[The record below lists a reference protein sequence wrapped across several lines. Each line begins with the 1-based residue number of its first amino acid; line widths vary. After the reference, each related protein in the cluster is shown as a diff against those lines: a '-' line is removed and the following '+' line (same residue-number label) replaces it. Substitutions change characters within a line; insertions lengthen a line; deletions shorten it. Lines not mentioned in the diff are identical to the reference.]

1 MTSRIYGIAVKET
14 VNYYEYDDIKLVFN
28 QDTKQWSVFSNYD
41 NLWMNGV
48 QYHKGDLVV
57 MFADGKVDTYTMM
70 AQYTDETPY
79 INYIYTITSNFVINP
94 SYYQN
99 GRVEYIFEADP
110 ETEPY
115 QFTCRKLLNN
125 VRQKSYTLTD
135 VDIKTYK
142 NQNHG
147 KLPTLFDNMKI
158 DWHGMNPESPYLPYS
173 FTIISNSNYI
183 KDGTTPKQINDI
195 IIQIPAGSGASSYF
209 HRILDET
216 NKHEATP
223 KPGELPSILMTKKIG
238 KYNAKPSV
246 TFNRETII
254 RKIYHDHTK
263 VYYNGH
269 YHRAMYLV
277 YDSTGAQGCW
287 KKTIEGLAFTY
298 ADPFWLCM
306 TTSAGIELGGQV
318 LEAKR
323 LVRCWKDT
331 DDINLTMR
339 KTKSRKKAA
348 PETAPYDD
356 IIYDVVSNASNVT
369 VTKYRRKT
377 KIDAQGHKTTEDIQ
391 EDLPIVFDTGDSP
404 VRCWNI
410 EFRAKNN
417 VWTIYSKCGYIRY
430 GGRQY
435 PKNRSILDFNAGE
448 EMHIEIKDETEKYEV
463 DEVITYTV
471 TNVMV
476 TKFIYKVWTVG
487 ESYTIKVEKSAENVD
502 PEPWVTVNFYDA
514 WNEHPVVIDDI
525 QLDYDIKTNI
535 WTLSS
540 ASDELYYYGRK
551 INKGEKIAEW
561 GFNTIIS
568 LKDERGI
575 NVISANAEK
584 DVKVHIDSTKSQ
596 PQGLD
601 ISEFYPSNDY
611 YNVDFLLTHSVTK
624 GEWVITSKRDDTYM
638 NGVRYT
644 YNKVIFQGSDK
655 QGYPDFT
662 FMCQHKKDESGPIIP
677 TKNIMYTITISWD
690 PYEQIGNLAVQAA
703 GGESKVYYTRE
714 KDPAKNTIVLTK
726 QNAKSM
732 YGYIWKRDMPGPG
745 PTPPGLIDLIFTYG
759 CSINSTY
766 LAYYYSYVKGLYGG
780 SVKPSK
786 YRNLMSAGS
795 YSYPVRWSYRIVPP
809 SPSFNGRIF
818 VVQIYN
824 YEKASAGTIW
834 YSDDFG
840 ETWNY
845 LRGNLPDAGKHSS
858 WYPSMYCFTSKT
870 EFFRLYQP
878 AGEGTYGTYIFTKYS
893 IDPNG
898 NISIIDEVHIDNLLN
913 VFSETNNQCNNYQ
926 ARSSLLLSS
935 YKLADQD
942 GGVFDL
948 LTQEPSTKKQ
958 DEINSIINEL
968 DELQSC
974 SLGTYRREYIYV
986 VAEEAEFDP
995 YFRAPRLKSDDTL
1008 SPPLWELTKN
1018 WFNGNYQYVFA
1029 RYVICCRIMT
1039 RTSSTGRW
1047 TYDNSVIGEGPC
1059 ICLKVDLY
1067 NDEVEHYSINRESY
1081 FNEYRNFKSV
1091 YDNTIVGRL
1100 WVKGDFYNYDHKDNT
1115 FYIRKFNQETG
1126 FLETIKTF
1134 EDGDFI
1140 NIPYY
1145 TNGTDTVI
1153 IKMNFGSTKQYLS
1166 YNGTY
1171 YECTIVDLGHT
1182 PSSNINAPYFDNG
1195 ILSRGSTGPNNYCKK
1210 LIFRLLFNGST
1221 NQGVLVIF
1229 DNPDL
1234 TGHCYA
1240 VNATGSYS

>member
-1 MTSRIYGIAVKET
+1 MTSRIYGIAVKEI
-14 VNYYEYDDIKLVFN
+14 VDYYEYDDIKLVFN
-28 QDTKQWSVFSNYD
+28 QDTKQWSVFSNFD

-70 AQYTDETPY
+70 AQYTDTSPY
-79 INYIYTITSNFVINP
+79 INYMYTITSNFVINP
-94 SYYQN
+94 SYHQN
-99 GRVEYIFEADP
+99 GRIEYIFEADP
-110 ETEPY
+110 ETDPY
-115 QFTCRKLLNN
+115 QFTCTKLLNN
-125 VRQKSYTLTD
+125 TPQQTYALTD
-135 VDIKTYK
+135 VDIKTFK

-147 KLPTLFDNMKI
+147 KLPTLFDNMKV
-158 DWHGMNPESPYLPYS
+158 DYHGMNPESPYLPYS

-745 PTPPGLIDLIFTYG
+745 PEWYLYDMICPSRGRNYSGYYAKLIGVKPGTRIALIHGETRLGSSYSYYILGRLGSNFYYAGPERLACATNYGESYHSVRGFESGTTVVAVGDLTTAIAQKTIDSNQAVFQKYSVFGSEATKFADNLCSHPYDYQVQRWIYDDGTLLCYTLSNAGSVLYRLNSGITYSPASDIAQDCEDLKREYNYTIVDQETG
-759 CSINSTY
+759 WIETRRVSEFSYYGGSRQYLIGDSIYIIVGPITCVHSGGYAHIPNSGFSYLEFNWEYCAYRLNKNGLSSLITNFMTNEEVSVLLGTSQVLCAKYNNNYYGSGIDYNEHKLNIYCFDTKIRLVKTISQSSKIRIKVYQSRDCSDY
-766 LAYYYSYVKGLYGG
+766 EYYDLYFDGRSYSYVNREIGFSG
-780 SVKPSK
+780 
-786 YRNLMSAGS
+786 
-795 YSYPVRWSYRIVPP
+795 
-809 SPSFNGRIF
+809 
-818 VVQIYN
+818 IYN
-824 YEKASAGTIW
+824 NHKIDSKRFYIQFDLTIGSGT
-834 YSDDFG
+834 S
-840 ETWNY
+840 T
-845 LRGNLPDAGKHSS
+845 RGL
-858 WYPSMYCFTSKT
+858 CI
-870 EFFRLYQP
+870 L
-878 AGEGTYGTYIFTKYS
+878 
-893 IDPNG
+893 
-898 NISIIDEVHIDNLLN
+898 IDNPLL
-913 VFSETNNQCNNYQ
+913 E
-926 ARSSLLLSS
+926 
-935 YKLADQD
+935 
-942 GGVFDL
+942 
-948 LTQEPSTKKQ
+948 E
-958 DEINSIINEL
+958 SI
-968 DELQSC
+968 
-974 SLGTYRREYIYV
+974 
-986 VAEEAEFDP
+986 
-995 YFRAPRLKSDDTL
+995 
-1008 SPPLWELTKN
+1008 
-1018 WFNGNYQYVFA
+1018 GNFA
-1029 RYVICCRIMT
+1029 FF
-1039 RTSSTGRW
+1039 
-1047 TYDNSVIGEGPC
+1047 E
-1059 ICLKVDLY
+1059 
-1067 NDEVEHYSINRESY
+1067 SI
-1081 FNEYRNFKSV
+1081 
-1091 YDNTIVGRL
+1091 T
-1100 WVKGDFYNYDHKDNT
+1100 
-1115 FYIRKFNQETG
+1115 
-1126 FLETIKTF
+1126 
-1134 EDGDFI
+1134 
-1140 NIPYY
+1140 
-1145 TNGTDTVI
+1145 
-1153 IKMNFGSTKQYLS
+1153 
-1166 YNGTY
+1166 
-1171 YECTIVDLGHT
+1171 
-1182 PSSNINAPYFDNG
+1182 
-1195 ILSRGSTGPNNYCKK
+1195 
-1210 LIFRLLFNGST
+1210 
-1221 NQGVLVIF
+1221 
-1229 DNPDL
+1229 
-1234 TGHCYA
+1234 
-1240 VNATGSYS
+1240 

>member
-1 MTSRIYGIAVKET
+1 MTSRIYGIAVKEI
-14 VNYYEYDDIKLVFN
+14 VDYYEYDDIKLVFN
-28 QDTKQWSVFSNYD
+28 QDTKQWSVFSNFD

-70 AQYTDETPY
+70 AQYTDTSPY
-79 INYIYTITSNFVINP
+79 INYMYTITSNFVINP

-99 GRVEYIFEADP
+99 GRIEYIFEADP

-115 QFTCRKLLNN
+115 QFTCKKLLNN
-125 VRQKSYTLTD
+125 VQQNSYTLTD

-147 KLPTLFDNMKI
+147 KLPTLFDNMKV
-158 DWHGMNPESPYLPYS
+158 DYHGMNPESPYLPYS

-690 PYEQIGNLAVQAA
+690 PYEQIGNLSVQAA
-703 GGESKVYYTRE
+703 GGESKVYYTRK

-745 PTPPGLIDLIFTYG
+745 PEWSLYDMLVPAAGRDRYGYYEKLIGVKPGTRIRLIHAYSRRNYSNIYSIIDRISSNFYYRGYDALSYASNYGESFYVVSGLDSGAYAIGCEGINTIVCVKYIDQNNKVFQKYRVFGSSASKFKDNMCQNNANDSFGYIYEDNMAINLSSTPSTIWLFNLESNTIFRPLETINEENSARHSEWNYTHVEPDTGYIESRRVVSFNVTSNSKVCIIGGKSVYFIDGPITCQVSGGYAHIPGSGF
-759 CSINSTY
+759 TY
-766 LAYYYSYVKGLYGG
+766 LAFNWGICAYRLNKNGL
-780 SVKPSK
+780 SPIITDI
-786 YRNLMSAGS
+786 MS
-795 YSYPVRWSYRIVPP
+795 
-809 SPSFNGRIF
+809 NE
-818 VVQIYN
+818 IYN
-824 YEKASAGTIW
+824 TIPNYTSISCKYNNKYYGSGIIW
-834 YSDDFG
+834 QN
-840 ETWNY
+840 ETIAIY
-845 LRGNLPDAGKHSS
+845 CYDEGKIIL
-858 WYPSMYCFTSKT
+858 SK
-870 EFFRLYQP
+870 
-878 AGEGTYGTYIFTKYS
+878 
-893 IDPNG
+893 
-898 NISIIDEVHIDNLLN
+898 
-913 VFSETNNQCNNYQ
+913 
-926 ARSSLLLSS
+926 
-935 YKLADQD
+935 
-942 GGVFDL
+942 
-948 LTQEPSTKKQ
+948 
-958 DEINSIINEL
+958 
-968 DELQSC
+968 
-974 SLGTYRREYIYV
+974 
-986 VAEEAEFDP
+986 
-995 YFRAPRLKSDDTL
+995 
-1008 SPPLWELTKN
+1008 
-1018 WFNGNYQYVFA
+1018 
-1029 RYVICCRIMT
+1029 
-1039 RTSSTGRW
+1039 
-1047 TYDNSVIGEGPC
+1047 
-1059 ICLKVDLY
+1059 
-1067 NDEVEHYSINRESY
+1067 SINRNSKIRIKVY
-1081 FNEYRNFKSV
+1081 ASADCQEYEY
-1091 YDNTIVGRL
+1091 YDL
-1100 WVKGDFYNYDHKDNT
+1100 
-1115 FYIRKFNQETG
+1115 
-1126 FLETIKTF
+1126 
-1134 EDGDFI
+1134 
-1140 NIPYY
+1140 
-1145 TNGTDTVI
+1145 
-1153 IKMNFGSTKQYLS
+1153 
-1166 YNGTY
+1166 
-1171 YECTIVDLGHT
+1171 
-1182 PSSNINAPYFDNG
+1182 YFDNRAYSYNDKVIG
-1195 ILSRGSTGPNNYCKK
+1195 CNGLYSYYKIDSKRFYVQMNTTIRISSTEQRDICIL
-1210 LIFRLLFNGST
+1210 I
-1221 NQGVLVIF
+1221 
-1229 DNPDL
+1229 DNPFL
-1234 TGHCYA
+1234 EESIGNFA
-1240 VNATGSYS
+1240 FFESLV

>member
-14 VNYYEYDDIKLVFN
+14 VDYYEYDDIKLVFN
-28 QDTKQWSVFSNYD
+28 QDTKQWSVFSNFD

-70 AQYTDETPY
+70 AQYTDTSPY
-79 INYIYTITSNFVINP
+79 INYMYTITSNFVINP

-115 QFTCRKLLNN
+115 QFTCKKLLNN
-125 VRQKSYTLTD
+125 VQQNSYTLTD

-142 NQNHG
+142 NQNNG
-147 KLPTLFDNMKI
+147 KLPTLFDNMKV

-223 KPGELPSILMTKKIG
+223 KPGELPSVLMTKKIG

-369 VTKYRRKT
+369 VTKFRRKT

-677 TKNIMYTITISWD
+677 TKNIRYTITISWD
-690 PYEQIGNLAVQAA
+690 PYEQIGNLAVQAV

-732 YGYIWKRDMPGPG
+732 YGYIWKRDMPGPTP
-745 PTPPGLIDLIFTYG
+745 PTPEQYTWYVIPVYITSDNTSNPFILYGNGYRYIALVRVQFGGRIIKKVHDNSVMNSINLTSPWLRCNSFKDDAYLSWGRYISIIYNNYSGSAKGIENSNRWRRVTSQSNIVPYPYYDQLYSYYAYPKYTDKRTMIRIEDVDDYDGNLIMRMQKFEYSDYYGSSSIYDIDEYEHTFTYDRDTYRNHIDIRGIDTITGILMYIDKDSYLLAYSPYNLIWCYNDIDPDPSNPSIYDNPRYEYKVSKIDLDNFDFIPLHYNINVSASSIKSRTYPDRRCTCGADSGELVINNKILCREYAALPGVGAEITEIYSIFDIETGSLTRFRTYTYSSG
-759 CSINSTY
+759 HLTNDLPYKMSPQVVVNGKGYHYGLNRIPNGQYWTVGDNIEIRELDPDDIIDCFDGGTVVRTINKDTTISILNLDTKEYDTY
-766 LAYYYSYVKGLYGG
+766 TYEQILPIYVRTSGVLDSLYYSELTQRFIETGKNGFFTFA
-780 SVKPSK
+780 KI
-786 YRNLMSAGS
+786 RQR
-795 YSYPVRWSYRIVPP
+795 PVDI
-809 SPSFNGRIF
+809 GIF
-818 VVQIYN
+818 YIPDPTLSNMTNAFYF
-824 YEKASAGTIW
+824 KASALR
-834 YSDDFG
+834 YS
-840 ETWNY
+840 
-845 LRGNLPDAGKHSS
+845 
-858 WYPSMYCFTSKT
+858 
-870 EFFRLYQP
+870 
-878 AGEGTYGTYIFTKYS
+878 
-893 IDPNG
+893 
-898 NISIIDEVHIDNLLN
+898 
-913 VFSETNNQCNNYQ
+913 SE
-926 ARSSLLLSS
+926 
-935 YKLADQD
+935 
-942 GGVFDL
+942 
-948 LTQEPSTKKQ
+948 
-958 DEINSIINEL
+958 I
-968 DELQSC
+968 
-974 SLGTYRREYIYV
+974 REHW
-986 VAEEAEFDP
+986 D
-995 YFRAPRLKSDDTL
+995 
-1008 SPPLWELTKN
+1008 
-1018 WFNGNYQYVFA
+1018 
-1029 RYVICCRIMT
+1029 
-1039 RTSSTGRW
+1039 
-1047 TYDNSVIGEGPC
+1047 
-1059 ICLKVDLY
+1059 
-1067 NDEVEHYSINRESY
+1067 
-1081 FNEYRNFKSV
+1081 
-1091 YDNTIVGRL
+1091 
-1100 WVKGDFYNYDHKDNT
+1100 
-1115 FYIRKFNQETG
+1115 
-1126 FLETIKTF
+1126 
-1134 EDGDFI
+1134 
-1140 NIPYY
+1140 
-1145 TNGTDTVI
+1145 
-1153 IKMNFGSTKQYLS
+1153 
-1166 YNGTY
+1166 
-1171 YECTIVDLGHT
+1171 
-1182 PSSNINAPYFDNG
+1182 
-1195 ILSRGSTGPNNYCKK
+1195 
-1210 LIFRLLFNGST
+1210 
-1221 NQGVLVIF
+1221 
-1229 DNPDL
+1229 
-1234 TGHCYA
+1234 
-1240 VNATGSYS
+1240 

>member
-14 VNYYEYDDIKLVFN
+14 VDYYEYDDIKLVFN
-28 QDTKQWSVFSNYD
+28 QDTKQWSVFSNFD

-70 AQYTDETPY
+70 AQYTDTSPY
-79 INYIYTITSNFVINP
+79 INYMYTITSNFVINP

-115 QFTCRKLLNN
+115 QFTCKKLLNN
-125 VRQKSYTLTD
+125 VQQNSYTLTD

-147 KLPTLFDNMKI
+147 KLPTLFDNMKV

-298 ADPFWLCM
+298 AEPFWLCM

-369 VTKYRRKT
+369 VTKFRRKT

-410 EFRAKNN
+410 EFRASNN

-655 QGYPDFT
+655 QGYPEFT

-745 PTPPGLIDLIFTYG
+745 PTPPETNFWHVIPVFISSDNSSSPYIYGGNGYRYIALVRSGRPYVKKVTYNSSYNSINLLSKWVKIDELGDEAYLLMWKQSQNAKSINISYYNNHQYTDGIERRSCWDNLYGSSGNIYPYPYYSDQKYTGNLSAILFVNNKRTVINVSNQHGYDPQTGEYVDQRIYVAKFTYNNRFWASSNDSVNMEENIFEISTDGYNKIMLLDSVPDWYIFKNSHFLAFSHNAIYTYYDTDTSEPESPINSYCVSEIDLSSLTITGLNLIHNFAHSQLAAKYWPDRTSRVVVTGSDYYFTYG
-759 CSINSTY
+759 GKQLYSTSGALGY
-766 LAYYYSYVKGLYGG
+766 VTKYTFYSYDIENGSLEDLGEYEVDSRVRPTPQNPSNTYVVPVYTRGNKGYAFKSNGINIE
-780 SVKPSK
+780 VRQIEKD
-786 YRNLMSAGS
+786 NFMSALSGGTVVNTIP
-795 YSYPVRWSYRIVPP
+795 YDGTFTVRNI
-809 SPSFNGRIF
+809 
-818 VVQIYN
+818 
-824 YEKASAGTIW
+824 GT
-834 YSDDFG
+834 G
-840 ETWNY
+840 
-845 LRGNLPDAGKHSS
+845 
-858 WYPSMYCFTSKT
+858 
-870 EFFRLYQP
+870 
-878 AGEGTYGTYIFTKYS
+878 
-893 IDPNG
+893 
-898 NISIIDEVHIDNLLN
+898 
-913 VFSETNNQCNNYQ
+913 FSETLNWNIFNNDSNLDSIYYNKI
-926 ARSSLLLSS
+926 S
-935 YKLADQD
+935 QD
-942 GGVFDL
+942 FIEDTGVFLFGRISVRPVD
-948 LTQEPSTKKQ
+948 
-958 DEINSIINEL
+958 I
-968 DELQSC
+968 
-974 SLGTYRREYIYV
+974 V
-986 VAEEAEFDP
+986 VVYFPDP
-995 YFRAPRLKSDDTL
+995 TL
-1008 SPPLWELTKN
+1008 S
-1018 WFNGNYQYVFA
+1018 
-1029 RYVICCRIMT
+1029 
-1039 RTSSTGRW
+1039 
-1047 TYDNSVIGEGPC
+1047 
-1059 ICLKVDLY
+1059 
-1067 NDEVEHYSINRESY
+1067 
-1081 FNEYRNFKSV
+1081 
-1091 YDNTIVGRL
+1091 
-1100 WVKGDFYNYDHKDNT
+1100 
-1115 FYIRKFNQETG
+1115 
-1126 FLETIKTF
+1126 
-1134 EDGDFI
+1134 
-1140 NIPYY
+1140 
-1145 TNGTDTVI
+1145 
-1153 IKMNFGSTKQYLS
+1153 
-1166 YNGTY
+1166 
-1171 YECTIVDLGHT
+1171 
-1182 PSSNINAPYFDNG
+1182 
-1195 ILSRGSTGPNNYCKK
+1195 
-1210 LIFRLLFNGST
+1210 
-1221 NQGVLVIF
+1221 
-1229 DNPDL
+1229 DL
-1234 TGHCYA
+1234 TGAFCFYA
-1240 VNATGSYS
+1240 SALRYSSSIGEE